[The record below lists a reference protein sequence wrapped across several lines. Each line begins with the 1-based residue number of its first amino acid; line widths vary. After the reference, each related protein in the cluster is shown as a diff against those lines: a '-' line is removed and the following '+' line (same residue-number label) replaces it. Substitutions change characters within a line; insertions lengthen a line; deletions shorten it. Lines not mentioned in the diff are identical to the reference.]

1 VGRGSVPLDCY
12 QLDAVALLRIQTE
25 RRTQL
30 VDVTSRVREI
40 VVRQSGH
47 LATLFVPHTTAGIIV
62 QAAGEGAKEVAADVE
77 SALERLVNEDWSWR
91 HTEEGDRNPWS
102 HVRSALTASSI
113 TIPIVD
119 GDLALGDHQAIFL
132 CEFDGPRSRQLHIV
146 VH

>member
-1 VGRGSVPLDCY
+1 V
-12 QLDAVALLRIQTE
+12 AVLSIQTE

-30 VDVTSRVREI
+30 VDITGRVREI
-40 VVRQSGH
+40 VGRESGQVV
-47 LATLFVPHTTAGIIV
+47 TLFVPHTTAGIVV

-77 SALERLVNEDWSWR
+77 SALERLVSEDWPWR

-102 HVRSALTASSI
+102 HVRSVLTGASL

-119 GDLALGDHQAIFL
+119 GELALGDHQAIFL

>member
-1 VGRGSVPLDCY
+1 MTCY
-12 QLDAVALLRIQTE
+12 QPDAMALLSIQTE

-30 VDVTSRVREI
+30 VEVTSRVREV
-40 VVRQSGH
+40 VVRESGRVV
-47 LATLFVPHTTAGIIV
+47 TLFVPHTTAGIVV
-62 QAAGEGAKEVAADVE
+62 QAAGEGANEVAADIE

-119 GDLALGDHQAIFL
+119 GDLALGDHQAVFF
-132 CEFDGPRSRQLHIV
+132 CEFDGPRARQLQIV